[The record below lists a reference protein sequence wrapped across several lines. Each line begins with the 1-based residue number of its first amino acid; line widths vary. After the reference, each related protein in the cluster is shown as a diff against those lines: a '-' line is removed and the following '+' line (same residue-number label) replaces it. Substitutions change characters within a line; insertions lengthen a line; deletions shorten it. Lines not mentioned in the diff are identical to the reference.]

1 MSLKREKDMGCIDRE
16 KKEQFSEEI
25 MQVTRQ
31 TWLIGGGKL
40 FFSL

>member
-1 MSLKREKDMGCIDRE
+1 MGCIVRE
-16 KKEQFSEEI
+16 RKEQFLEEI

-31 TWLIGGGKL
+31 TWLIGDGKL

>member
-1 MSLKREKDMGCIDRE
+1 VSLNREKDMGCIVRE
-16 KKEQFSEEI
+16 SKEQFLEEI